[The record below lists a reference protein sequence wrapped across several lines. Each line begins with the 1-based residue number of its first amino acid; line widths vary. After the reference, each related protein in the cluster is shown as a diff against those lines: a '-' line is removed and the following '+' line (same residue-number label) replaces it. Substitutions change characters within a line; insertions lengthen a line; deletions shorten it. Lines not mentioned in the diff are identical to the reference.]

1 MQCTKYLYDYYNV
14 RNEHKKCIPFESV
27 WALFRG
33 SQIAVE
39 CLQQLICVLNFFCQ
53 LNNTFVY
60 DLDINNIYIIH
71 EFDKPRHVFLISD
84 EYQYGYT
91 MSEQY
96 GIRLDWDKIRFHRN
110 SRSESFHFIR
120 SQCRQSLFLQL
131 FSHVFQQSLDSN
143 HPLHGL
149 HKTLDRESIS
159 PRNQLLIL
167 DDEWTPLLWQ
177 LIQLPLPNLKT
188 KAKDIENQLSQLLKR
203 IITEYEKLTQQFKD
217 QNNGKIIITEWHTI
231 LRAHDKEFWEIASQN
246 TENNLD
252 KFIKRLRNY
261 LYQLLVDH
269 HYQHVQLK
277 KIDFKSLIVACYL
290 WASEYSKWISRFTF
304 LFKNNDKADSIF
316 LMIMDLFI
324 TKDTMN
330 VDDKIFIITCN
341 NNGKL
346 KKPITISATQELIET
361 HPNLRPQFF
370 LHDHKPYK

>member
-14 RNEHKKCIPFESV
+14 KNEHKKCIPFESV

-71 EFDKPRHVFLISD
+71 ESDKPRHVFLISD
-84 EYQYGYT
+84 NHQYGYT
-91 MSEQY
+91 ISEQY
-96 GIRLDWDKIRFHRN
+96 SIRIDWDKIHFQRN
-110 SRSESFHFIR
+110 CRSETFHFIH

-131 FSHVFQQSLDSN
+131 FSHEFQKSLDPD
-143 HPLHGL
+143 HPLQGL
-149 HKTLDRESIS
+149 RKKLDKESIS

-177 LIQLPLPNLKT
+177 IIQLPLPHPTAKT
-188 KAKDIENQLSQLLKR
+188 KDIENQLRHLLKR
-203 IITEYEKLTQQFKD
+203 IITQYEQITQQFKN
-217 QNNGKIIITEWHTI
+217 QNNGKIIITQWHTI
-231 LRAHDKEFWEIASQN
+231 LKAHDKEFWEIVSDE

-269 HYQHVQLK
+269 KYQHVQLK
-277 KIDFKSLIVACYL
+277 KVDFKSLIVACYL
-290 WASEYSKWISRFTF
+290 WGSEYSKWVSQYTS
-304 LFKNNDKADSIF
+304 LFQNNDKADSIF
-316 LMIMDLFI
+316 IMIMDLFI

-330 VDDKIFIITCN
+330 IEDEIYVITCN
-341 NNGKL
+341 DGEL
-346 KKPITISATQELIET
+346 KKPIIISATQELIET
-361 HPNLRPQFF
+361 HPNLRPQFL
-370 LHDHKPYK
+370 LHDHKLYK